1 VLVTH
6 ARPARAGA
14 FDFNDS
20 TWEGNSELLALARGR
35 LGASRVEVLGVLDWE
50 RLRPADGLL
59 IVHPTVEVE
68 YDEASAFLRAGGRI
82 AVLDDY
88 GKAPALLERFQ
99 IRRIAAPLRPARELR
114 NNPNLA
120 IAVPAVQLVA
130 GQEQGRHPVVAQV
143 QQVVTNHPAAL
154 THPNLTPI
162 LTIAAIGEPDATL
175 AVTGI
180 IVNRGRLF
188 AMADPSATMN
198 LMLRYPGN
206 RAFAEGLVDYLVED
220 DNWGQRG
227 GKLYVVA
234 NEFKQRGAY
243 GGGTSWAEDLRAHL
257 EGLEEMVASMHDDG
271 LPDVIAVLLAVLAA
285 VGAVGFVATASLRA
299 YRRSTPR
306 YAAPQ
311 PLLAQGGVAGR
322 AAVLGAPSTHRA
334 LVLLELKSALE
345 EALAHRLGL
354 PPTAGP
360 ALIFEAIEQQHA
372 LSARS
377 TAELRRLL
385 TELAKAENAVATS
398 RALKVSEQSVERTRQ
413 RVLAILSEL
422 SAPEDSP

>member
-1 VLVTH
+1 
-6 ARPARAGA
+6 
-14 FDFNDS
+14 
-20 TWEGNSELLALARGR
+20 
-35 LGASRVEVLGVLDWE
+35 
-50 RLRPADGLL
+50 
-59 IVHPTVEVE
+59 
-68 YDEASAFLRAGGRI
+68 
-82 AVLDDY
+82 
-88 GKAPALLERFQ
+88 
-99 IRRIAAPLRPARELR
+99 
-114 NNPNLA
+114 
-120 IAVPAVQLVA
+120 
-130 GQEQGRHPVVAQV
+130 
-143 QQVVTNHPAAL
+143 
-154 THPNLTPI
+154 
-162 LTIAAIGEPDATL
+162 
-175 AVTGI
+175 
-180 IVNRGRLF
+180 
-188 AMADPSATMN
+188 
-198 LMLRYPGN
+198 
-206 RAFAEGLVDYLVED
+206 
-220 DNWGQRG
+220 
-227 GKLYVVA
+227 
-234 NEFKQRGAY
+234 
-243 GGGTSWAEDLRAHL
+243 
-257 EGLEEMVASMHDDG
+257 
-271 LPDVIAVLLAVLAA
+271 VIAVLLAVLAA